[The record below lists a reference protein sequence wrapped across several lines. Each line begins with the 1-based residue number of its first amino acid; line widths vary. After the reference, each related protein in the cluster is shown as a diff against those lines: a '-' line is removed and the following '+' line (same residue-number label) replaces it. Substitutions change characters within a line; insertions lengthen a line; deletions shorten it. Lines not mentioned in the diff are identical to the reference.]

1 MRPWWQEGVRFACQG
16 SGKCCVSRGAY
27 GFVYLT
33 LEDRR
38 RLAAHLGMPT
48 WQFPRQHCAKTDGL
62 FHLKETGPEC
72 RFLRENRCSVYEGR
86 PTQCR
91 TWPFWPENMPARAW
105 TAIAAFCPGVGQG
118 PTVRSGKIG
127 ALLAEQKRST
137 AAL

>member
-1 MRPWWQEGVRFACQG
+1 
-16 SGKCCVSRGAY
+16 
-27 GFVYLT
+27 
-33 LEDRR
+33 
-38 RLAAHLGMPT
+38 MPT
-48 WQFPRQHCAKTDGL
+48 WQFTRQHCAKTDGL